1 MIDTITLSIPV
12 TKVDIGNLEQ
22 FSPSASNVFT
32 TDRGY
37 RIYTRNP
44 TPMEK
49 RLKIYVP
56 VYTLYRRYRDS
67 VDISLN
73 IQFSI
78 PKLLYGNNFQ
88 EVSDDDFDSVINIL
102 ENKLPSHRIHI
113 SKERLI
119 NSKVVAIHF
128 SKNIL
133 LSEGLNCSMVINQLV
148 KAVDTNLKQD
158 VKQVQFKNGGQILH
172 IHTKDSEFAIY
183 DKVRE
188 LEQGK
193 ISEDRSIDKQVYT
206 QLYLLDDALLNNYLR
221 LEFRIVGQ
229 KAITRKLR
237 SYADEFSNTP
247 LTFKNLFNKDISK
260 KMLSNFW
267 KREIRDRYLNII
279 WKDMDSYELL
289 LSLKEKNE
297 DLTERELI
305 ELIFLQSMISE
316 RGIPTLRATMGWIG
330 KKSYKWTKH
339 RKLLRKIC
347 IEDSRSYI
355 IKDIDNQLDEFSL
368 FKKIP
373 DRLREKVNIF

>member
-1 MIDTITLSIPV
+1 MIDTITISIPV
-12 TKVDIGNLEQ
+12 TSIDIKNLEQ
-22 FSPSASNVFT
+22 FTPSASNVFT

-44 TPMEK
+44 TATEK

-78 PKLLYGNNFQ
+78 PKLLFGNNFQ
-88 EVSDDDFDSVINIL
+88 EVSDNDFDSVINTL
-102 ENKLPSHRIHI
+102 ESKLLSHQIYI
-113 SKERLI
+113 SKERLM

-128 SKNIL
+128 SKNVL
-133 LSEGLNCSMVINQLV
+133 LSEGLNCSMVINQLR

-158 VKQVQFKNGGQILH
+158 IKQVQFKNGGQILH

-193 ISEDRSIDKQVYT
+193 ISEDRSIDRQVYT

-229 KAITRKLR
+229 KAIIRELKKYAE
-237 SYADEFSNTP
+237 SYSSKP
-247 LTFKNLFNKDISK
+247 LIFKNLFSEDLSQM
-260 KMLSNFW
+260 MLSSFW
-267 KREIRDRYLNII
+267 KEEIRDRYINII
-279 WKDMDSYELL
+279 WKEMGSYELL
-289 LSLKEKNE
+289 LSIMRSNKN
-297 DLTERELI
+297 LSERDVI
-305 ELIFLQSMISE
+305 DVYFLQSIISQK
-316 RGIPTLRATMGWIG
+316 GIHTLRSTMGWIG
-330 KKSYKWTKH
+330 KQGYKWTK
-339 RKLLRKIC
+339 RKKLLRDMK
-347 IEDSRSYI
+347 IEDNRSYI
-355 IKDIDNQLDEFSL
+355 IKDIDNQLEEFSL
-368 FKKIP
+368 FRSIP
-373 DRLREKVNIF
+373 EKLRVVHN